1 MCPFTWRQA
10 LDKRLE
16 IDGVCQADLKS
27 ERQTS
32 RREGARTDGPQPA
45 TVRAPG
51 HLYKV
56 PAAWNRE
63 NQAPLIA
70 DNTPPR
76 TNSLFK
82 KTQHSQEY
90 NHSAMTRRIH
100 GKFFPPVSAGDTDPD
115 KEKEKVGE
123 RKTDRER

>member
-1 MCPFTWRQA
+1 MCPFTRRQA

-32 RREGARTDGPQPA
+32 RREGSSDRRA
-45 TVRAPG
+45 TACYGTGPG

-56 PAAWNRE
+56 PAAWNRG

-100 GKFFPPVSAGDTDPD
+100 GKFLPPVSAGDTDPD